1 VTTQVLDV
9 LDEVRAAV
17 AGTRYPLQVTS
28 APAARDAS
36 RQLVAR
42 IDDYLVPRVSRRDAA
57 LLVIVGGPT
66 GAGKSTLVNSL
77 VRAPVSRTGVL
88 RPTTRAPVLVCH
100 PDDMPWFAERP
111 LLPGLAR
118 TSGLQVEGAG
128 ASGRSGAKSAVKRL
142 GAYDALD
149 SLRMISAPGLPAG
162 LALLDA
168 PDVDSVVDTN
178 RMLAD
183 QLLAA
188 ADLWLFVTT
197 AARYADAV
205 PWEVLRA
212 AHERGTAVA
221 LVLNR
226 VPPGAEDEVGG
237 DFGAMLDAQGMG
249 HVHLFVLPEVPLDGQ
264 GLLADRLVGPL
275 GQWLTALAQDPA
287 SRAEVIGQ
295 TLAGALASTDESL
308 RRLAVAADDQ
318 VAAATE
324 LRHDVRADFE
334 AAAGELERA
343 LADGTLLRGEVLARC
358 RELGTGRA
366 RLPGEDLAGALVSAL
381 ASLIEE
387 ITRGADDRVRAAWCA
402 RAEGRAL
409 LDGVEPAVGT
419 DLALRVGDLVRD
431 WRREVSSMG
440 GKPGPARLLLTLAT
454 LDGAQEVPRTLVA
467 KQATPQLVERA
478 RKDLLDRVRDLL
490 ATEAGRYLAIVD
502 AAQIDTAAAARL
514 RDLART
520 IGEEES
526 PERSTP

>member
-1 VTTQVLDV
+1 VTAQEVSLAGA
-9 LDEVRAAV
+9 LAQVRAAV
-17 AGTRYPLQVTS
+17 VEMRYPLQVAS
-28 APAARDAS
+28 AAAARDAS

-42 IDDYLVPRVSRRDAA
+42 IDDYLIPRVSRRDAA

-88 RPTTRAPVLVCH
+88 RPTTRAPVLMCH
-100 PDDMPWFAERP
+100 PDDMPWFTERP

-118 TSGLQVEGAG
+118 TSGLQAEP
-128 ASGRSGAKSAVKRL
+128 
-142 GAYDALD
+142 D

-178 RMLAD
+178 RALAD

-212 AHERGTAVA
+212 ARDRGTSVA

-275 GQWLTALAQDPA
+275 HDWLTGLARDPA
-287 SRAEVIGQ
+287 ARAEVIGQ
-295 TLAGALASTDESL
+295 TMAGALAGTDELL
-308 RRLAVAADDQ
+308 RRLAIAADDQ
-318 VAAATE
+318 VAAAAALLHE
-324 LRHDVRADFE
+324 VRADFE
-334 AAAGELERA
+334 AAGAGVERA
-343 LADGTLLRGEVLARC
+343 LVDGALLRGEVLARC
-358 RELGTGRA
+358 RELGAARG
-366 RLPGEDLAGALVSAL
+366 RLPGEDLAAALVTAV

-387 ITRGADDRVRAAWCA
+387 TIRDTHDRVRTSWCA
-402 RAEGRAL
+402 RPDGRAL
-409 LDGVEPAVGT
+409 LDGAEPDPGT
-419 DLALRVGDLVRD
+419 DLGPQVADLVRD
-431 WRREVSSMG
+431 WRRAVSALS
-440 GKPGPARLLLTLAT
+440 GKPGPARLLLLLAL
-454 LDGAQEVPRTLVA
+454 LDGAPEVPRTLVA
-467 KQATPQLVERA
+467 KQATPELVERA
-478 RKDLLDRVRDLL
+478 RADLLDRVRDRL
-490 ATEAGRYLAIVD
+490 AAEAGRYVERID
-502 AAQIDTAAAARL
+502 AARVDTAAAARL
-514 RDLART
+514 HDLART
-520 IGEEES
+520 IGEEGS